1 MFITDD
7 IRYVGVDDHD
17 IDLFEGQFEVEG
29 GMAYNSYVIVDAK
42 IAVMDRVDGNFGEQ
56 WIANVEAVLGDR
68 KPDYLVVQ
76 HMEPDHSANIAL
88 FMEHFPEAV
97 VVSSKMAQMM
107 MTQFF
112 GTAFAGGNLAVG
124 EGDTLEIGAHTLSF
138 IAAPMVH
145 WPEVI
150 MTYDAKDKVLFSAD
164 GFGKF
169 GALDYDDPE
178 GWACEAR
185 RYYFGIVGKFG
196 ASVQAVL
203 QKAAGLD
210 IAVICP
216 LHGPVLTEDLGYYI
230 EKYDTWSAYRP
241 EDRGVTICYTS
252 VYGHTKEA
260 AEKLAALLEEK
271 GCESVSLFD
280 LARDDMFEAIED
292 AFRYDRLV
300 LATTTYAMDI
310 FPFMRTFI
318 EGLTERE
325 YQNRRVAFIENGSW
339 APMAKR
345 IMCGMFEKSKDITF
359 AENSVTIRGALNA
372 QSMAQL
378 EALAEEFAV

>member
-1 MFITDD
+1 MTDD

-29 GMAYNSYVIVDAK
+29 GMAYNSYVIVDEK
-42 IAVMDRVDGNFGEQ
+42 IAVMDSVDGNFGEQ

-112 GTAFAGGNLAVG
+112 GTAFAGRNLTVG
-124 EGDTLEIGAHTLSF
+124 EGDTLELGAHTLSF

>member
-1 MFITDD
+1 
-7 IRYVGVDDHD
+7 
-17 IDLFEGQFEVEG
+17 
-29 GMAYNSYVIVDAK
+29 
-42 IAVMDRVDGNFGEQ
+42 
-56 WIANVEAVLGDR
+56 
-68 KPDYLVVQ
+68 
-76 HMEPDHSANIAL
+76 
-88 FMEHFPEAV
+88 
-97 VVSSKMAQMM
+97 
-107 MTQFF
+107 
-112 GTAFAGGNLAVG
+112 
-124 EGDTLEIGAHTLSF
+124 
-138 IAAPMVH
+138 
-145 WPEVI
+145 
-150 MTYDAKDKVLFSAD
+150 
-164 GFGKF
+164 KF

-325 YQNRRVAFIENGSW
+325 YQNRRVALIENGSW

-372 QSMAQL
+372 QSTAQL